1 MKKWISTVL
10 LVIFTAGL
18 GLPEAMAAGRKKVN
32 SGTVADLVRE
42 YNLYPGFD
50 VVSVGGLGL
59 GLVRMIAKASA
70 ETPEERAVMGV
81 LDGLR
86 KVIVVEYE
94 EAECSRK
101 DSFNRKV
108 SVLLDDAEKM
118 VEVKDDGETVNIY
131 GTSSSDG
138 EYIDDLIVFIPEDC
152 TLVCLFGRVSAEK
165 VADILQMANE

>member
-1 MKKWISTVL
+1 M
-10 LVIFTAGL
+10 
-18 GLPEAMAAGRKKVN
+18 PEAIAGRKKVN

-42 YNLYPGFD
+42 YNLYQGFD

-59 GLVRMIAKASA
+59 GLVRMIAESAA
-70 ETPEERAVMGV
+70 ETSEERTLMGI
-81 LDGLR
+81 LDGLK

-94 EAECSRK
+94 EADGGRK
-101 DSFNRKV
+101 DAFNREI

-131 GTSSSDG
+131 GSSSSDG
-138 EYIDDLIVFIPEDC
+138 EHIDDLIIFIPEEC

-165 VADILQMANE
+165 VADILKMADE